1 MATNPYLRNY
11 TATNEQD
18 LNENLIIESIKFHG
32 MDVYYL
38 PKTKV
43 KFDEIYGE
51 DSLMKFDRA
60 IPLEMY
66 IESIDSFSGDG
77 QFLSKFNIEVR
88 DQLQLSVARRRF
100 KEEVTEVRPDTKRPY
115 EGDLVYFPLNK
126 KMFRIQYADEKAIF
140 FQLGKLQTFKLT
152 LEVFEYSHERFET
165 GIPEIDVFNDLY
177 TPAPGSPEEAAMDPF
192 DDSIEIQAEA
202 DDLLD
207 FSENNPFGDRIY

>member
-1 MATNPYLRNY
+1 MATNPYLKNY
-11 TATNEQD
+11 TAGNEQD
-18 LNENLIIESIKFHG
+18 LIENLIIETIKFHG
-32 MDVYYL
+32 MDCLYL

-51 DSLMKFDRA
+51 DSLMTFKQS

-66 IESIDSFSGDG
+66 IESIDSFGGDG

-88 DQLQLSVARRRF
+88 DQLQLSVSKKRF
-100 KEEVTEVRPDTKRPY
+100 KEEVTSRQSHVTRPH
-115 EGDLVYFPLNK
+115 EGDLIFFPLNK

-140 FQLGKLQTFKLT
+140 FQLGKLQTYKMT

-165 GIPEIDVFNDLY
+165 GIADIDSLNALY
-177 TPAPGSPEEAAMDPF
+177 TPVEGTPEAEAMDPF
-192 DDSIEIQAEA
+192 DDSPEIQVES

-207 FSENNPFGDRIY
+207 FSENNPFGDRTY